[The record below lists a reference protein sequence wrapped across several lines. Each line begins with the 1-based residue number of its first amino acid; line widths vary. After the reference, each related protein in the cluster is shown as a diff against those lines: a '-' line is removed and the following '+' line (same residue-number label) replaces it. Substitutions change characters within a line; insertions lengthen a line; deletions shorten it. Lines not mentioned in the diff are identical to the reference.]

1 MAPLGSALGFESSR
15 VQLIGPA
22 SFVVNPAV
30 LTPATVRNLLA
41 KYADGTYLIV
51 PATNVDI
58 VHSSNWT
65 ILKRLTT

>member
-41 KYADGTYLIV
+41 KYTDGTYLIV
-51 PATNVDI
+51 PATNVDNR
-58 VHSSNWT
+58 S
-65 ILKRLTT
+65 LE